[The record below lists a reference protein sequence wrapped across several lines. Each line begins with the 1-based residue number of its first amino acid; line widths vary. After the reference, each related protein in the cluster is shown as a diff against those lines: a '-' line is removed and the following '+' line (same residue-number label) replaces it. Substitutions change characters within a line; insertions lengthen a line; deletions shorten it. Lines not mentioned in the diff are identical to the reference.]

1 MHTIGTVNWIGLLTL
16 YMREVRRFFKVYMQT
31 LVAPIGTTL
40 LFLAIFSL
48 ALGRATQVVGGVPFI
63 EFLAPGLVMMALTQN
78 AFANSSSS
86 IIIAKI
92 QGSIIDTLMPPLTAH
107 ELTFSIAFGGATRGL
122 LVGILCMLAMMPF
135 VSIQIYNPWF
145 VIYHAVAASIM
156 LSLIGTISGIWA
168 EKIDH
173 VAFVTNFLVTP
184 LSFLSGTFYSIERLP
199 ESIQLVS
206 FVNPF
211 FYMIDGFRYGFI
223 GHADGSLTIGIFVTL
238 GVDIA
243 LWMWCHWMFK
253 SGYNL
258 KS

>member
-107 ELTFSIAFGGATRGL
+107 ELTFSIAFGGA
-122 LVGILCMLAMMPF
+122 
-135 VSIQIYNPWF
+135 
-145 VIYHAVAASIM
+145 
-156 LSLIGTISGIWA
+156 
-168 EKIDH
+168 
-173 VAFVTNFLVTP
+173 
-184 LSFLSGTFYSIERLP
+184 
-199 ESIQLVS
+199 
-206 FVNPF
+206 
-211 FYMIDGFRYGFI
+211 
-223 GHADGSLTIGIFVTL
+223 
-238 GVDIA
+238 
-243 LWMWCHWMFK
+243 
-253 SGYNL
+253 
-258 KS
+258 